1 MIVPTHGCSLS
12 TQDLSGALP
21 QSRALQKGYECIG
34 ARCSAVGVLRN
45 QYAESLAASLIAL
58 REFNFE
64 CIEEQLDEQDDL
76 RARGIDMT

>member
-1 MIVPTHGCSLS
+1 MSASARVAALS
-12 TQDLSGALP
+12 
-21 QSRALQKGYECIG
+21 
-34 ARCSAVGVLRN
+34 
-45 QYAESLAASLIAL
+45 AESLAASLIAL